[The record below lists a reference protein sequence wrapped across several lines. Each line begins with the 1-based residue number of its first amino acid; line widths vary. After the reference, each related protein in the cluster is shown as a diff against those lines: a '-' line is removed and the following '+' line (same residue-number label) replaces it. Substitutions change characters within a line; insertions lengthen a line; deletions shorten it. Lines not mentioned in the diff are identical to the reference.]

1 MALQSHSSSA
11 ESVAGMLLQP
21 LRFALVHLYP
31 VALLLAAWETSVA
44 AGLVKKTLLPA
55 PSAVFARLFEL
66 LQTAAFLE
74 HIAQTLV
81 RLFAGLGIATAL
93 GLAVGLAAANSRVG
107 GRMLEPL
114 VRVLAPIPKIA
125 LYPALILILGF
136 EHASKIALVAAD
148 AVFPILFATYHGAR
162 MVERKLLWSAR
173 AAGTSP
179 AACVY
184 KIVFPAALPSI
195 LTGFRI
201 ALVISCVVVFLAEMI
216 SSTDGLGHLL
226 IRAARSFRT
235 VDMFVPLVTISL
247 LGLLL
252 NALVAA
258 GRRHLLAGYGEAQ

>member
-1 MALQSHSSSA
+1 MAHRDPSRSA
-11 ESVAGMLLQP
+11 ESVAGMLLHAAKV
-21 LRFALVHLYP
+21 ALVHLYP
-31 VALLLAAWETSVA
+31 VALLLAAWEASVA
-44 AGLVKKTLLPA
+44 VGLVKKTLLPA

-66 LQTAAFLE
+66 LQTEAFLE

-93 GLAVGLAAANSRVG
+93 GLAIGLAAANSRIG

-114 VRVLAPIPKIA
+114 VRILAPIP
-125 LYPALILILGF
+125 
-136 EHASKIALVAAD
+136 KIALVAAD

-162 MVERKLLWSAR
+162 MGERKLLWSAR

-179 AACVY
+179 GACVY
-184 KIVFPAALPSI
+184 KIVLPAALPSI

-258 GRRHLLAGYGEAQ
+258 GRRRLLAGYGEAQ